1 VSFAAVSPITPPS
14 VDWLAIA
21 PELALGGAAVL
32 IVLAKALLRRRPAA
46 TPVTYLLAAAGV
58 ITCGAM
64 LFWQWQEVKEDSPI
78 VTMSGMVRVD
88 TFGVFLGVVVLAATA
103 MSLLIAIAY
112 LRREQLEVAE
122 YVALML
128 FSAMGMVVMTTANDL
143 IVVFLALE
151 ILSIPLYV
159 LAAYHRRRLS
169 SQEAG
174 IKYFVL
180 GAFSSAIFLYGIALM
195 YGATGSTSLR
205 DIDVFLRSN
214 SLFEP
219 GTLQAGFVLLLVGLG
234 FKVAA
239 VPFHMWTPDVY
250 QGAPTPV
257 TAFMA
262 SATKVAAFAALLRI
276 FDGALLTYR
285 DQWQPVVWGLTV
297 LTLGVGSIGA
307 LLQVDFKRLLAY
319 SSIAHAGYLLMAVET
334 GTPKGREAALFYLF
348 AYTFMVIGSFAV
360 VTVLS
365 NRGDEDHPIDGL
377 RGLGARRPVIGSLLV
392 LFMLA
397 QAGIPLTSGFVAKLD
412 VFSAAAKAGD
422 YVLVVVGTVATV
434 IAAFAYLRVALAVA
448 STRSDGEIAERAS
461 TRRIDAGTWIVLAV
475 TAGVTIV
482 LGIVPA
488 VFVHWAQDATLLTQV
503 VSFLA

>member
-1 VSFAAVSPITPPS
+1 VSFAAVAPITAPS

-32 IVLAKALLRRRPAA
+32 VVLAKALLRRRAVA
-46 TPVTYLLAAAGV
+46 TPVSYVIAAVGI

-64 LFWQWQEVKEDSPI
+64 LFWQWQDVKEHTPI
-78 VTMSGMVRVD
+78 VTMSEMVRVD
-88 TFGVFLGVVVLAATA
+88 AFGVFLGVVVLAATA
-103 MSLLIAIAY
+103 MSLLVAIGY

-122 YVALML
+122 YVSLML
-128 FSAMGMVVMTTANDL
+128 FSATGMLVMTTANDL

-159 LAAYHRRRLS
+159 LAAYHRRRLT

-180 GAFSSAIFLYGIALM
+180 GAFSSAIFLYGIALV
-195 YGATGSTSLR
+195 YGATGSTSLTG
-205 DIDVFLRSN
+205 IDTFLRAN
-214 SLFEP
+214 TLFEP
-219 GTLQAGFVLLLVGLG
+219 GTLEAGLVLLLVGLG

-276 FDGALLTYR
+276 FDGAFLTYR
-285 DQWQPVVWGLTV
+285 DQWQPVVWALAA
-297 LTLGVGSIGA
+297 LTLVVGSVGA
-307 LLQVDFKRLLAY
+307 LLQVDLKRLLAY

-365 NRGDEDHPIDGL
+365 RPGDEEHSIDSL
-377 RGLGARRPVIGSLLV
+377 RGLASRRPVIGSLLV

-412 VFSAAAKAGD
+412 VFSATASAGD
-422 YVLVVVGTVATV
+422 DVLLVIGTVATV

-448 STRSDGEIAERAS
+448 TPASDGEIVERQRY
-461 TRRIDAGTWIVLAV
+461 RRVDTGTWIVLAI

-488 VFVHWAQDATLLTQV
+488 VFVHWAQDATLLTHV
-503 VSFLA
+503 IIWIH

>member
-1 VSFAAVSPITPPS
+1 VSFGAVSPITPPP

-32 IVLAKALLRRRPAA
+32 IVLLKALLRRRPAV
-46 TPVTYLLAAAGV
+46 TPVTYVVAAAGV
-58 ITCGAM
+58 LTCAAM
-64 LFWQWQEVKEDSPI
+64 LVWQWQEVKDDSPI
-78 VTMSGMVRVD
+78 LTMSEMVRVD
-88 TFGVFLGVVVLAATA
+88 TFAVFLGVTVLAATA
-103 MSLLIAIAY
+103 MALLVAIGY

-122 YVALML
+122 YVSLML
-128 FSAMGMVVMTTANDL
+128 FSATGMLVMTTANDL

-174 IKYFVL
+174 MKYFVL
-180 GAFSSAIFLYGIALM
+180 GAFSSAIFLYGIALV
-195 YGATGSTSLR
+195 YGGTGSTSLTG
-205 DIDVFLRSN
+205 IDQFLRAN
-214 SLFEP
+214 TLFDA
-219 GTLQAGFVLLLVGLG
+219 GTLQAGLVLLLVGLG

-257 TAFMA
+257 TAFMS
-262 SATKVAAFAALLRI
+262 SATKVAAFAAILRI
-276 FDGALLTYR
+276 FDGAFLTYR
-285 DQWQPVVWGLTV
+285 DQWQPVVWALTA

-307 LLQVDFKRLLAY
+307 LLQVDIKRLLAY
-319 SSIAHAGYLLMAVET
+319 SSIAHAGYVLMAVET

-360 VTVLS
+360 VTALS
-365 NRGDEDHPIDGL
+365 RRGDEDHSIDSL
-377 RGLGARRPVIGSLLV
+377 RGLASRRPVLACLFV
-392 LFMLA
+392 LFLLA

-412 VFSAAAKAGD
+412 VFSATAKAGD

-434 IAAFAYLRVALAVA
+434 IAAFAYLRVALAIS
-448 STRSDGEIAERAS
+448 STSGDGEVAERAT
-461 TRRIDAGTWIVLAV
+461 TRRVDAGTWIVLAV
-475 TAGVTIV
+475 CAAATIV
-482 LGIVPA
+482 LGIIPA
-488 VFVHWAQDATLLTQV
+488 VFVHWAQDSTLLTQLV
-503 VSFLA
+503 TWIR

>member
-1 VSFAAVSPITPPS
+1 VTVLTVAPITPPS

-21 PELALGGAAVL
+21 PELALAGAAVF
-32 IVLAKALLRRRPAA
+32 IVLAKALLRRRAAA
-46 TPVTYLLAAAGV
+46 TPVTYLIAAVGI
-58 ITCGAM
+58 ITAGAM
-64 LFWQWQEVKEDSPI
+64 LFWQWQDVKHHQT
-78 VTMSGMVRVD
+78 VTTLSGMVRVD
-88 TFGVFLGVVVLAATA
+88 TFGVFLGAVVVAATA
-103 MSLLIAIAY
+103 MSLLVAVDY
-112 LRREQLEVAE
+112 LRRERLEVAE

-128 FSAMGMVVMTTANDL
+128 FSATGMLVMTTANDL

-195 YGATGSTSLR
+195 YGATGTTSLTG
-205 DIDVFLRSN
+205 IDTFLRAN
-214 SLFEP
+214 TLFDS
-219 GTLQAGFVLLLVGLG
+219 GTLEVGLVLLLVGLG

-285 DQWQPVVWGLTV
+285 DDWQPLVWALTA
-297 LTLGVGSIGA
+297 LTLVVGSIGA
-307 LLQVDFKRLLAY
+307 LLQVDLKRLLAY
-319 SSIAHAGYLLMAVET
+319 SSIAHAGYLLMALET

-348 AYTFMVIGSFAV
+348 VYAFMVIGSFAV

-365 NRGDEDHPIDGL
+365 TRGDDDHPIEGL
-377 RGLGARRPVIGSLLV
+377 RGLGARRPVIGGLLV

-412 VFSAAAKAGD
+412 VFSATASAGD
-422 YVLVVVGTVATV
+422 YVLVVIGTVATV
-434 IAAFAYLRVALAVA
+434 IAAFAYLRVSLAVA
-448 STRSDGEIAERAS
+448 STSSEGEITERVS
-461 TRRIDAGTWIVLAV
+461 NRRVDLGTWIVLAICG
-475 TAGVTIV
+475 GVTVV

-488 VFVHWAQDATLLTQV
+488 VFVHWAQDSTVLTHV
-503 VSFLA
+503 ITWLR

>member
-1 VSFAAVSPITPPS
+1 VIVAVAPITPPS

-21 PELALGGAAVL
+21 PELALAGAAVL
-32 IVLAKALLRRRPAA
+32 IVLAKALLRRRAAA
-46 TPVTYLLAAAGV
+46 TPVTYLIAAIGIVTA
-58 ITCGAM
+58 GAM
-64 LFWQWQEVKEDSPI
+64 LAWQWQDVKHHKTI
-78 VTMSGMVRVD
+78 TTMSEMVRVD

-103 MSLLIAIAY
+103 MSLLVAIDY
-112 LRREQLEVAE
+112 LRREQLEVPE

-128 FSAMGMVVMTTANDL
+128 FSATGMLVMTTANDL

-180 GAFSSAIFLYGIALM
+180 GAFSSAIFLYGIALV
-195 YGATGSTSLR
+195 YGATGTTSLTG
-205 DIDVFLRSN
+205 IDAFLRAN
-214 SLFEP
+214 TLFDP
-219 GTLQAGFVLLLVGLG
+219 GTLQAGLVLLLVGLG

-285 DQWQPVVWGLTV
+285 DDWQPVVWALTA
-297 LTLGVGSIGA
+297 LTLAVGSIGA
-307 LLQVDFKRLLAY
+307 LLQVDLKRLLAY
-319 SSIAHAGYLLMAVET
+319 SSIAHAGYLLMALET

-348 AYTFMVIGSFAV
+348 VYAFMVIGSFAI

-365 NRGDEDHPIDGL
+365 TRGDDDHPIEGL
-377 RGLGARRPVIGSLLV
+377 RGLGAKRPVIGGLLV

-412 VFSAAAKAGD
+412 VFSAAASAGD
-422 YVLVVVGTVATV
+422 YALVVIGTVATV

-448 STRSDGEIAERAS
+448 ATSGEGEITERVS
-461 TRRIDAGTWIVLAV
+461 RRRVDVGTWIVLAV
-475 TAGVTIV
+475 CGGVTVV

-488 VFVHWAQDATLLTQV
+488 VFVHWAQDSTVLTHV
-503 VSFLA
+503 ITWIR

>member
-1 VSFAAVSPITPPS
+1 M
-14 VDWLAIA
+14 
-21 PELALGGAAVL
+21 
-32 IVLAKALLRRRPAA
+32 LRRRPVATLVSYVIAA
-46 TPVTYLLAAAGV
+46 VGV

-64 LFWQWQEVKEDSPI
+64 LFWQWQDVKDHSPI
-78 VTMSGMVRVD
+78 VTMSQMVRVD
-88 TFGVFLGVVVLAATA
+88 SFGVFLGVVVLAATA
-103 MSLLIAIAY
+103 MSLLVAIGY

-122 YVALML
+122 YVSLML
-128 FSAMGMVVMTTANDL
+128 FSATGMLVMTTANDL

-159 LAAYHRRRLS
+159 RAAYHRRRLT

-180 GAFSSAIFLYGIALM
+180 GAFSSAIFLYGIALV
-195 YGATGSTSLR
+195 YGATGSTSLTG
-205 DIDVFLRSN
+205 IDTFLRAN
-214 SLFEP
+214 TLFEA

-276 FDGALLTYR
+276 FDGAFLTYR

-297 LTLGVGSIGA
+297 LTFAVGSVGA
-307 LLQVDFKRLLAY
+307 LLQVPLKRLRAS
-319 SSIAHAGYLLMAVET
+319 SSIAHAGYTLMAVET
-334 GTPKGREAALFYLF
+334 GTAKGREAALFYLF

-365 NRGDEDHPIDGL
+365 RQGDEDHSVDGL
-377 RGLGARRPVIGSLLV
+377 RGLASRRPVIGCLLV

-397 QAGIPLTSGFVAKLD
+397 QAGIPLTSGFVAKVD
-412 VFSAAAKAGD
+412 VFSAAARAED
-422 YVLVVVGTVATV
+422 YLLVVIGAVATV
-434 IAAFAYLRVALAVA
+434 IATFAYLRVALAVA
-448 STRSDGEIAERAS
+448 T
-461 TRRIDAGTWIVLAV
+461 
-475 TAGVTIV
+475 
-482 LGIVPA
+482 P
-488 VFVHWAQDATLLTQV
+488 
-503 VSFLA
+503 

>member
-32 IVLAKALLRRRPAA
+32 IVLAKALLRRRPAVA
-46 TPVTYLLAAAGV
+46 PVTYALAAIGV

-64 LFWQWQEVKEDSPI
+64 LFWQWQDVKDHTPI
-78 VTMSGMVRVD
+78 VTMSEMVRVD
-88 TFGVFLGVVVLAATA
+88 AFGVFLGVVVLAATA
-103 MSLLIAIAY
+103 MSLLVAIGY

-122 YVALML
+122 YVSLML
-128 FSAMGMVVMTTANDL
+128 FSAMGMLVMTTANDL

-159 LAAYHRRRLS
+159 LAAFHRRRLS

-180 GAFSSAIFLYGIALM
+180 GAFSSAIFLYGIALV
-195 YGATGSTSLR
+195 YGATGSTSLTG
-205 DIDVFLRSN
+205 IDAFLRAN
-214 SLFEP
+214 TLYEP
-219 GTLQAGFVLLLVGLG
+219 GTLQAGLVLLLVGLG

-276 FDGALLTYR
+276 FDGALLTMR
-285 DQWQPVVWGLTV
+285 DDWQPILWGLTA
-297 LTLGVGSIGA
+297 LTLLVGSIGS

-319 SSIAHAGYLLMAVET
+319 SSIAHAGYILMAVEA

-348 AYTFMVIGSFAV
+348 AYSFMVIGSFAV
-360 VTVLS
+360 VTALS
-365 NRGDEDHPIDGL
+365 ARGDEEHPIDGL
-377 RGLGARRPVIGSLLV
+377 RGLGARRPVLGVLLV

-412 VFSAAAKAGD
+412 VFSASASAGE
-422 YVLVVVGTVATV
+422 YVLVVIGAVATV
-434 IAAFAYLRVALAVA
+434 IATFAYLRIALAVA
-448 STRSDGEIAERAS
+448 STSSDGEIAERAS
-461 TRRIDAGTWIVLAV
+461 DRRVDVGTWIVLAI
-475 TAGVTIV
+475 TAGATIV

-488 VFVHWAQDATLLTQV
+488 VFVHWAHDATLLTIV
-503 VSFLA
+503 NHLPL

>member
-1 VSFAAVSPITPPS
+1 VSLAVAPITPPS

-21 PELALGGAAVL
+21 PELALAGAAVL
-32 IVLAKALLRRRPAA
+32 VVLAKALLRRRPAV
-46 TPVTYLLAAAGV
+46 TPVTYAIAAVGV
-58 ITCGAM
+58 ITAGAM
-64 LFWQWQEVKEDSPI
+64 LFWQWQDVSDHRAI
-78 VTMSGMVRVD
+78 TTMSSMVRVD
-88 TFGVFLGVVVLAATA
+88 AFGVFLGVVVLAATA
-103 MSLLIAIAY
+103 MSLLIAIGY
-112 LRREQLEVAE
+112 LRREGLEVAE

-180 GAFSSAIFLYGIALM
+180 GAFSSAIFLYGIALV
-195 YGATGSTSLR
+195 YGGTGSTSLGG
-205 DIDVFLRSN
+205 IDQFLRSN
-214 SLFEP
+214 TLFDA

-262 SATKVAAFAALLRI
+262 SATKVAAFAAILRI
-276 FDGALLTYR
+276 FDGAFLTYR
-285 DQWQPVVWGLTV
+285 DQWQPLVWGLTV

-307 LLQVDFKRLLAY
+307 LLQVDIKRLLAY
-319 SSIAHAGYLLMAVET
+319 SSIAHAGYVLMAVET

-360 VTVLS
+360 VTALS
-365 NRGDEDHPIDGL
+365 RQGDADHPIDGL
-377 RGLGARRPVIGSLLV
+377 RGLATRRPVLGSLFV
-392 LFMLA
+392 LFLLA

-412 VFSAAAKAGD
+412 VFSATAKAGD

-434 IAAFAYLRVALAVA
+434 IAAFAYLRVALAIA
-448 STRSDGEIAERAS
+448 SPTSDGELAERAS
-461 TRRIDAGTWIVLAV
+461 NRRVDVGTWIVLAV

-482 LGIVPA
+482 LGIIPA

-503 VSFLA
+503 VTWIR

>member
-1 VSFAAVSPITPPS
+1 VNLAAVSPITPPS

-32 IVLAKALLRRRPAA
+32 IVLVKALLRRRPAV
-46 TPVTYLLAAAGV
+46 TPVTCLIAAVGV

-64 LFWQWQEVKEDSPI
+64 LFWQWQDVHDHSVI
-78 VTMSGMVRVD
+78 VTMSEMVRVD
-88 TFGVFLGVVVLAATA
+88 LFGVFLGVVVLAATA
-103 MSLLIAIAY
+103 MSLLVAIGY
-112 LRREQLEVAE
+112 LRREGLEVAE
-122 YVALML
+122 YVSLML
-128 FSAMGMVVMTTANDL
+128 FSATGMLVMTTANDL

-180 GAFSSAIFLYGIALM
+180 GAFSSAIFLYGIALV
-195 YGATGSTSLR
+195 YGATGSTSLTG
-205 DIDVFLRSN
+205 IDTFLRAN
-214 SLFEP
+214 TLFDP
-219 GTLQAGFVLLLVGLG
+219 GTLEVGLVLVLVGLG

-276 FDGALLTYR
+276 FDGAFLTYR
-285 DQWQPVVWGLTV
+285 DQWQPLVWGLTV

-307 LLQVDFKRLLAY
+307 LLQVDLKRLLAY
-319 SSIAHAGYLLMAVET
+319 SSIAHAGYVLMAVET
-334 GTPKGREAALFYLF
+334 GTAKGREAALFYLF
-348 AYTFMVIGSFAV
+348 AYTFMVVGSFAV
-360 VTVLS
+360 VTALS
-365 NRGDEDHPIDGL
+365 RHGDEDHPLDGL
-377 RGLGARRPVIGSLLV
+377 RGLALRRPVLGTLLV

-412 VFSAAAKAGD
+412 VFSAAASAGD
-422 YVLVVVGTVATV
+422 YVLVVVGAVATV

-448 STRSDGEIAERAS
+448 SPTSDGEVADRS
-461 TRRIDAGTWIVLAV
+461 SDRRVDAGTWIVLAI
-475 TAGVTIV
+475 TAGVTVV
-482 LGIVPA
+482 LGIIPA

-503 VSFLA
+503 VSFLS

>member
-21 PELALGGAAVL
+21 PELALGGAAVF
-32 IVLAKALLRRRPAA
+32 IVLAKALLRRRPAV
-46 TPVTYLLAAAGV
+46 TPVTYVLAAVGV

-64 LFWQWQEVKEDSPI
+64 LAWQWQDVKHHTPI
-78 VTMSGMVRVD
+78 VTMSEMVRVD
-88 TFGVFLGVVVLAATA
+88 TFGVFLGVTVLAATA
-103 MSLLIAIAY
+103 MSLLIAIGY

-128 FSAMGMVVMTTANDL
+128 FSATGMLVMTTANDL

-159 LAAYHRRRLS
+159 LAAYHRRRLT

-180 GAFSSAIFLYGIALM
+180 GAFSSAIFLYGIALV
-195 YGATGSTSLR
+195 YGGTGTTSLTG
-205 DIDVFLRSN
+205 IDAFLRAN
-214 SLFEP
+214 TLFDA
-219 GTLQAGFVLLLVGLG
+219 GTLEVGFVLLLVGLG

-262 SATKVAAFAALLRI
+262 SATKVAAFAALLRV

-285 DQWQPVVWGLTV
+285 DQWQPLVWALTA

-307 LLQVDFKRLLAY
+307 LLQVDLKRLLAY
-319 SSIAHAGYLLMAVET
+319 SSIAHAGYILMAVGT

-348 AYTFMVIGSFAV
+348 VYTFMVIGSFAV
-360 VTVLS
+360 VTALS
-365 NRGDEDHPIDGL
+365 KQGDADHPISGL
-377 RGLGARRPVIGSLLV
+377 RGLGARRPVLGALLV

-412 VFSAAAKAGD
+412 VFSATAKAGD
-422 YVLVVVGTVATV
+422 YVLVVIGTVATV
-434 IAAFAYLRVALAVA
+434 IAAFAYLRVALAVS
-448 STRSDGEIAERAS
+448 STSSDGEVAERESA
-461 TRRIDAGTWIVLAV
+461 RRVDVGTWIVLAI
-475 TAGVTIV
+475 TGGVTVV

-488 VFVHWAQDATLLTQV
+488 VFVHWAQDSTLLTHV
-503 VSFLA
+503 ITWIR

>member
-32 IVLAKALLRRRPAA
+32 IVLVKALLRRRAA
-46 TPVTYLLAAAGV
+46 VTPIACVLAAIGV
-58 ITCGAM
+58 ITAGAM
-64 LFWQWQEVKEDSPI
+64 FFWQWQDVKDHSPI
-78 VTMSGMVRVD
+78 LTLSQMVRVD
-88 TFGVFLGVVVLAATA
+88 SFGVFLGIVVLAATA
-103 MSLLIAIAY
+103 MCLLVAIGY

-122 YVALML
+122 YVSLML
-128 FSAMGMVVMTTANDL
+128 FSALGMVVMTTANDL

-159 LAAYHRRRLS
+159 LAAYHRRRLT

-180 GAFSSAIFLYGIALM
+180 GAFSSAVFLYGIALV
-195 YGATGSTSLR
+195 YGATGSTSLTS
-205 DIDVFLRSN
+205 IDTFLRAN
-214 SLFEP
+214 TLFDP
-219 GTLQAGFVLLLVGLG
+219 GTLLAGLVLLLVGLG
-234 FKVAA
+234 FKIAA

-276 FDGALLTYR
+276 FDGAFLTYR
-285 DQWQPVVWGLTV
+285 DQWQPVVWGLTA
-297 LTLGVGSIGA
+297 LTLLVGSVGA
-307 LLQVDFKRLLAY
+307 LLQVDFKRLLGY
-319 SSIAHAGYLLMAVET
+319 SSIAHAGYVLMAFEA
-334 GTPKGREAALFYLF
+334 GTAKGREAALFYLF
-348 AYTFMVIGSFAV
+348 VYAFMVIGAFTV
-360 VTVLS
+360 VTALS
-365 NRGDEDHPIDGL
+365 SRGDEEHPIDGL
-377 RGLGARRPVIGSLLV
+377 RGLAARRPVLGSLLV

-412 VFSAAAKAGD
+412 VFAATANAGE
-422 YVLVVVGTVATV
+422 YVLLAVGTVSTV

-448 STRSDGEIAERAS
+448 SPSPGGELADRGRK
-461 TRRIDAGTWIVLAV
+461 RRVDPGTWIVLAV
-475 TAGVTIV
+475 TGGVTVV

-488 VFVHWAQDATLLTQV
+488 VFVHWAQDATLLTHV
-503 VSFLA
+503 VTWIR

>member
-1 VSFAAVSPITPPS
+1 VSFAAISPITPPS

-21 PELALGGAAVL
+21 PELALAGAAVL
-32 IVLAKALLRRRPAA
+32 IVLAKALLRRRPAVA
-46 TPVTYLLAAAGV
+46 PVTYALAAIGV
-58 ITCGAM
+58 ITSGAM
-64 LFWQWQEVKEDSPI
+64 LTWQWQEVKGHSTI
-78 VTMSGMVRVD
+78 VTMSEMVRVD
-88 TFGVFLGVVVLAATA
+88 TFGVFLGIVVVAATA
-103 MSLLIAIAY
+103 MSLLVAVGY

-122 YVALML
+122 YVSLML
-128 FSAMGMVVMTTANDL
+128 FSATGMLVMTTANDL

-159 LAAYHRRRLS
+159 LAAFHRRRVS

-180 GAFSSAIFLYGIALM
+180 GAFSSAVFLYGIALV
-195 YGATGSTSLR
+195 YGATGSTSLTG
-205 DIDVFLRSN
+205 IDTFLRAN
-214 SLFEP
+214 TLFEP
-219 GTLQAGFVLLLVGLG
+219 GTLQAGMVLLLVGLG

-285 DQWQPVVWGLTV
+285 DQWQPVVWGLAA
-297 LTLGVGSIGA
+297 LTLAVGSIGA
-307 LLQVDFKRLLAY
+307 LLQTDLKRLLAY
-319 SSIAHAGYLLMAVET
+319 SSIAHAGYLLMALET
-334 GTPKGREAALFYLF
+334 GTAKGREAALFYLF
-348 AYTFMVIGSFAV
+348 VYAFMVIGSFAI

-365 NRGDEDHPIDGL
+365 ARGDEDHPIDGL
-377 RGLGARRPVIGSLLV
+377 RGLGTHRPVIAVLLV

-412 VFSAAAKAGD
+412 VFSAAAGAGD
-422 YVLVVVGTVATV
+422 YVLVVIGAVATV
-434 IAAFAYLRVALAVA
+434 IAAFAYLRVTLAVA
-448 STRSDGEIAERAS
+448 ATPGDGEVSERVS
-461 TRRIDAGTWIVLAV
+461 NRRVDVGTWIVLAV
-475 TAGVTIV
+475 TGGVTVV
-482 LGIVPA
+482 LGIVPS
-488 VFVHWAQDATLLTQV
+488 VFVHWAQDARVLTMV
-503 VSFLA
+503 VHWPF

>member
-32 IVLAKALLRRRPAA
+32 IVLAKALLRRRPAV
-46 TPVTYLLAAAGV
+46 TPITYLIAAVGV

-64 LFWQWQEVKEDSPI
+64 LFWQWQDVHDHSAI
-78 VTMSGMVRVD
+78 VTMSEMVRVD
-88 TFGVFLGVVVLAATA
+88 LFGVFLGVVVLAATA
-103 MSLLIAIAY
+103 MALLVAIGY

-122 YVALML
+122 YVSLML
-128 FSAMGMVVMTTANDL
+128 FSATGMLVMTTANDL

-180 GAFSSAIFLYGIALM
+180 GAFSSAIFLYGIALV
-195 YGATGSTSLR
+195 YGATGTTSLTG
-205 DIDVFLRSN
+205 IDTFLRAN
-214 SLFEP
+214 TLFDP

-285 DQWQPVVWGLTV
+285 DQWQPIVWALAA
-297 LTLGVGSIGA
+297 LTLAVGSIGS

-319 SSIAHAGYLLMAVET
+319 SSIAHAGYILMAVET

-348 AYTFMVIGSFAV
+348 TYTFMVIGSFAV
-360 VTVLS
+360 VTALS
-365 NRGDEDHPIDGL
+365 SRGDEEHPIDGL
-377 RGLGARRPVIGSLLV
+377 RGLAARRPVLGSVLV

-412 VFSAAAKAGD
+412 VFSATASAGE

-434 IAAFAYLRVALAVA
+434 VAAFAYLRVVLAVA
-448 STRSDGEIAERAS
+448 ATPGEGEITERVKH
-461 TRRIDAGTWIVLAV
+461 RRVDAGTWFVLAV
-475 TAGVTIV
+475 CTGVTIV

-488 VFVHWAQDATLLTQV
+488 VFVHWAHDATLLTQV
-503 VSFLA
+503 VTWIH

>member
-1 VSFAAVSPITPPS
+1 VSFAAVAPITPPS

-21 PELALGGAAVL
+21 PELALGGAAVA
-32 IVLAKALLRRRPAA
+32 IVLAKALLRRRPVAA
-46 TPVTYLLAAAGV
+46 LVTYVLAAIGV
-58 ITCGAM
+58 VTCGAM
-64 LFWQWQEVKEDSPI
+64 LTWQWQEVKDHSTI
-78 VTMSGMVRVD
+78 VTMSEMVRVD
-88 TFGVFLGVVVLAATA
+88 VFGVFLGIVVLAATA
-103 MSLLIAIAY
+103 MSLLIAIGY

-122 YVALML
+122 YVSLML
-128 FSAMGMVVMTTANDL
+128 FSATGMLVMTTANDL

-159 LAAYHRRRLS
+159 LAAFHRRRLS

-180 GAFSSAIFLYGIALM
+180 GAFSSAIFLYGIALV
-195 YGATGSTSLR
+195 YGATGSTSLTG
-205 DIDVFLRSN
+205 IDTFLRAN
-214 SLFEP
+214 AVFEP
-219 GTLQAGFVLLLVGLG
+219 GTLQAGIVLLLVGLG

-276 FDGALLTYR
+276 FDGAFLTYR
-285 DQWQPVVWGLTV
+285 DQWQPVVWGLAA
-297 LTLGVGSIGA
+297 LTLAVGSIGA
-307 LLQVDFKRLLAY
+307 LLQTDLKRLLAY
-319 SSIAHAGYLLMAVET
+319 SSIAHAGYLLMALET

-348 AYTFMVIGSFAV
+348 VYAFMVIGSFAV

-365 NRGDEDHPIDGL
+365 SRGDDDHPIDGL
-377 RGLGARRPVIGSLLV
+377 RGLGSRRPVLGVLLV

-412 VFSAAAKAGD
+412 VFSATASAGD
-422 YVLVVVGTVATV
+422 YVLVVIGAVATV
-434 IAAFAYLRVALAVA
+434 VATFAYLRVALAVA
-448 STRSDGEIAERAS
+448 ATPGDGEITERVS
-461 TRRIDAGTWIVLAV
+461 GRRVDVGTWIVLAV
-475 TAGVTIV
+475 TAGVTVV

-488 VFVHWAQDATLLTQV
+488 VFVHWAHDATLLTQV
-503 VSFLA
+503 ITWLR

>member
-1 VSFAAVSPITPPS
+1 VSLAVAPITPPS

-21 PELALGGAAVL
+21 PELALAGAAVL
-32 IVLAKALLRRRPAA
+32 VVLAKALLRRRPAV
-46 TPVTYLLAAAGV
+46 TPVTYAIAAVGV
-58 ITCGAM
+58 ITAGAM
-64 LFWQWQEVKEDSPI
+64 LFWQWQDVSDHRAI
-78 VTMSGMVRVD
+78 TTMSSMVRVD
-88 TFGVFLGVVVLAATA
+88 AFGVFLGVVVLAATA
-103 MSLLIAIAY
+103 MSLLIAIGY
-112 LRREQLEVAE
+112 LRREGLEVAE

-180 GAFSSAIFLYGIALM
+180 GAFSSAIFLYGIALV
-195 YGATGSTSLR
+195 YGATGTTSLPR
-205 DIDVFLRSN
+205 IDAFLRAN
-214 SLFEP
+214 TLFDT
-219 GTLQAGFVLLLVGLG
+219 GTLLAGLVLLLVGLG

-262 SATKVAAFAALLRI
+262 SATKVAAFAALLRL
-276 FDGALLTYR
+276 FDGAFLTYR
-285 DQWQPVVWGLTV
+285 DDWQPIVWALTA
-297 LTLGVGSIGA
+297 LTLGVGSVGA
-307 LLQVDFKRLLAY
+307 LLQVDLKRLLAY
-319 SSIAHAGYLLMAVET
+319 SSIAHAGYILMALET

-348 AYTFMVIGSFAV
+348 VYAFMVIGSFAV

-365 NRGDEDHPIDGL
+365 SRGDDSHPIEGL
-377 RGLGARRPVIGSLLV
+377 RGLGGRRPVIGGLLV

-412 VFSAAAKAGD
+412 VFSAAASAED
-422 YVLVVVGTVATV
+422 YVLVVLGAVATV
-434 IAAFAYLRVALAVA
+434 VSAFAYLRVALAVA
-448 STRSDGEIAERAS
+448 TTPGEGEVTERIVG
-461 TRRIDAGTWIVLAV
+461 RRVDPGTWIVLAV
-475 TAGVTIV
+475 TGGVTVV

-488 VFVHWAQDATLLTQV
+488 VFVHWAQDATLLTLV
-503 VSFLA
+503 TRIF

>member
-1 VSFAAVSPITPPS
+1 
-14 VDWLAIA
+14 
-21 PELALGGAAVL
+21 
-32 IVLAKALLRRRPAA
+32 
-46 TPVTYLLAAAGV
+46 
-58 ITCGAM
+58 M
-64 LFWQWQEVKEDSPI
+64 LTWQWQDVKDHTPI
-78 VTMSGMVRVD
+78 VTMSEMVRVD
-88 TFGVFLGVVVLAATA
+88 TFGAFLGIVVLAATA
-103 MSLLIAIAY
+103 MSLLIAIGY

-128 FSAMGMVVMTTANDL
+128 FSATGMLVMTTANDL

-180 GAFSSAIFLYGIALM
+180 GAFSSAIFLYGIALV
-195 YGATGSTSLR
+195 YGATGSTSLTG
-205 DIDVFLRSN
+205 IDAFLRAN
-214 SLFEP
+214 TLFDP
-219 GTLQAGFVLLLVGLG
+219 GTLQVGLVLLLVGLG

-285 DQWQPVVWGLTV
+285 DQWQPLVWALTV

-307 LLQVDFKRLLAY
+307 LLQVDLKRLLAY
-319 SSIAHAGYLLMAVET
+319 SSIAHAGYILMAVET
-334 GTPKGREAALFYLF
+334 GTAKGREAALFYLF
-348 AYTFMVIGSFAV
+348 VYAFMVIGSFAV

-365 NRGDEDHPIDGL
+365 ERGDEGHPIAGL
-377 RGLGARRPVIGSLLV
+377 RGLGARRPVIGSLFV

-412 VFSAAAKAGD
+412 VFSATAKAGD

-448 STRSDGEIAERAS
+448 STSSDGEVEER
-461 TRRIDAGTWIVLAV
+461 TRGGRVDVGTWIVLAV
-475 TAGVTIV
+475 TAGVTIA

-488 VFVHWAQDATLLTQV
+488 VFVHWAQDSTLLTHV
-503 VSFLA
+503 ITWIR

>member
-1 VSFAAVSPITPPS
+1 
-14 VDWLAIA
+14 
-21 PELALGGAAVL
+21 
-32 IVLAKALLRRRPAA
+32 
-46 TPVTYLLAAAGV
+46 
-58 ITCGAM
+58 
-64 LFWQWQEVKEDSPI
+64 
-78 VTMSGMVRVD
+78 
-88 TFGVFLGVVVLAATA
+88 
-103 MSLLIAIAY
+103 
-112 LRREQLEVAE
+112 
-122 YVALML
+122 
-128 FSAMGMVVMTTANDL
+128 MVVMTTANDL

-180 GAFSSAIFLYGIALM
+180 GAFSSAIFLYGIALV
-195 YGATGSTSLR
+195 YGGTGSTSLTG
-205 DIDVFLRSN
+205 IDAFLRAN
-214 SLFEP
+214 TLFDP

-262 SATKVAAFAALLRI
+262 SATKAAAFAALLRI
-276 FDGALLTYR
+276 FDGSLLTYR
-285 DQWQPVVWGLTV
+285 DQWQPVVWGLAA
-297 LTLGVGSIGA
+297 LTLLVGSVGA

-319 SSIAHAGYLLMAVET
+319 SSIAHAGYILMAFET
-334 GTPKGREAALFYLF
+334 GTAKGREAALFYLF
-348 AYTFMVIGSFAV
+348 VYTFMVIGSFAV
-360 VTVLS
+360 VTALS
-365 NRGDEDHPIDGL
+365 TRGDEEHPVEGL
-377 RGLGARRPVIGSLLV
+377 RGLAVRHPVLGSLLV

-412 VFSAAAKAGD
+412 VFSAAASAGE
-422 YVLVVVGTVATV
+422 YVLVVIGTVATV

-448 STRSDGEIAERAS
+448 TTPGEGEVTERVRRRSV
-461 TRRIDAGTWIVLAV
+461 DAGTWIVLAV
-475 TAGVTIV
+475 TGGVTV
-482 LGIVPA
+482 ALGIVPA

-503 VSFLA
+503 VTWLR

>member
-1 VSFAAVSPITPPS
+1 MSFAAVSPITPPS

-32 IVLAKALLRRRPAA
+32 VVLAKALLRRRPVA
-46 TPVTYLLAAAGV
+46 TPVSYVIAAIGIV
-58 ITCGAM
+58 TCGAM
-64 LFWQWQEVKEDSPI
+64 LFWQWQDVKDHTPI
-78 VTMSGMVRVD
+78 VTMSEMVRVD
-88 TFGVFLGVVVLAATA
+88 AFGVFLGVVVLAATA
-103 MSLLIAIAY
+103 MSLLVAIGY

-122 YVALML
+122 YVSLML
-128 FSAMGMVVMTTANDL
+128 FSATGMLVMTTANDL

-159 LAAYHRRRLS
+159 LAAYHRRRLT

-180 GAFSSAIFLYGIALM
+180 GAFSSAIFLYGIALV
-195 YGATGSTSLR
+195 YGATGSTSLTG
-205 DIDVFLRSN
+205 IDTFLRAHT
-214 SLFEP
+214 LFEP
-219 GTLQAGFVLLLVGLG
+219 GTLEAGLVLLLVGLG

-276 FDGALLTYR
+276 FDGAFLTYR
-285 DQWQPVVWGLTV
+285 DQWQPVVWGLAA
-297 LTLGVGSIGA
+297 LTLLVGSVGA
-307 LLQVDFKRLLAY
+307 LLQVDLKRLLAY

-365 NRGDEDHPIDGL
+365 KQGDEDHSIDGL
-377 RGLGARRPVIGSLLV
+377 RGLASRRPVIGCLLV

-412 VFSAAAKAGD
+412 VFSATAGAGD
-422 YVLVVVGTVATV
+422 YVLLVIGAVATV
-434 IAAFAYLRVALAVA
+434 IATFAYLRVALAVA
-448 STRSDGEIAERAS
+448 TPSSDGEAVERE
-461 TRRIDAGTWIVLAV
+461 RRPRVDTGTWIVLAI

-488 VFVHWAQDATLLTQV
+488 VFVHWAQDATLLTHV
-503 VSFLA
+503 ITWIW